1 MKIGYA
7 RVSTDDQ
14 KMDLQ
19 RDALTAAGCEKVFTD
34 TASGAKAERPGLADA
49 LAFARKGDSL
59 VVWRLDRLGRS
70 LPELVKIVGELEA
83 AGVGFESTT
92 ERIETST
99 ATGRLVFHLFAALAE
114 FERRLIVERTMAG
127 LAAARARG
135 RKGGRPGLPAEKIA
149 AIQALAASGRGPAE
163 VCKALGIGRSTFY
176 KHSYEPNE
184 KTAQTLRDGDAG
196 LDIHHAKDAADLFAQ
211 LGIEET
217 KGSAYAALGMDDA
230 EGMAAKAGIA
240 MQIQEAIKA
249 QGLTNGKAAKLLGL
263 SVANLSELLRG
274 QFRTISEADMRDY
287 LGRLAAP
294 AKGKRRRATGDK
306 KELARS

>member
-34 TASGAKAERPGLADA
+34 TASGAKVERPGLADA

-99 ATGRLVFHLFAALAE
+99 AAGRLVFHVFAALAE

-176 KHSYEPNE
+176 KHACEPNE
-184 KTAQTLRDGDAG
+184 LTAQTLRDSRAG
-196 LDIHHAKDAADLFAQ
+196 LDIYHAKDAADLFAQ

-217 KGSAYAALGMDDA
+217 TGSAH
-230 EGMAAKAGIA
+230 
-240 MQIQEAIKA
+240 
-249 QGLTNGKAAKLLGL
+249 
-263 SVANLSELLRG
+263 
-274 QFRTISEADMRDY
+274 
-287 LGRLAAP
+287 AAP

>member
-19 RDALTAAGCEKVFTD
+19 RDALAAADCEKVFTD

-70 LPELVKIVGELEA
+70 LPELVNLVGELEA
-83 AGVGFESTT
+83 AGVGFESAT

-99 ATGRLVFHLFAALAE
+99 AAGRLVFHVFAALAE

-135 RKGGRPGLPAEKIA
+135 RKGGRPGLPAEKVA

-163 VCKALGIGRSTFY
+163 VCKVLGIGRSTFY
-176 KHSYEPNE
+176 KHAYEPNE
-184 KTAQTLRDGDAG
+184 KTAKTLRDGKAD
-196 LDIHHAKDAADLFAQ
+196 LEVHHAKDAADLFAQ

-217 KGSAYAALGMDDA
+217 KGSAYAAIGMNDA
-230 EGMAAKAGIA
+230 EGMAAKAA
-240 MQIQEAIKA
+240 LADQIQDGISAGGLSKEA
-249 QGLTNGKAAKLLGL
+249 AAKQLRITL
-263 SVANLSELLRG
+263 SKLSDLLRG

-287 LGRLAAP
+287 LGLLYLSPVAP
-294 AKGKRRRATGDK
+294 TKGKRQQPNR
-306 KELARS
+306 

>member
-99 ATGRLVFHLFAALAE
+99 AAGRLVFHVFAALAE

-135 RKGGRPGLPAEKIA
+135 RKGGRPGLSAEKIA
-149 AIQALAASGRGPAE
+149 AIQSLAASGRGPAQ

-176 KHSYEPNE
+176 KHSNTVE
-184 KTAQTLRDGDAG
+184 
-196 LDIHHAKDAADLFAQ
+196 
-211 LGIEET
+211 
-217 KGSAYAALGMDDA
+217 KGSGNVYTDLGMSNA
-230 EGMAAKAGIA
+230 EDMAAKAGIA
-240 MQIQEAIKA
+240 TQIQDAIKA
-249 QGLTNGKAAKLLGL
+249 QGLTNGRAAKRLGL
-263 SVANLSELLRG
+263 TTAELSALLRG
-274 QFRTISEADMRDY
+274 QFRAISESDMRGY

-294 AKGKRRRATGDK
+294 SKGKQR
-306 KELARS
+306 

>member
-149 AIQALAASGRGPAE
+149 AIHALADSGRGPAE
-163 VCKALGIGRSTFY
+163 ICKALGIGRSTFY
-176 KHSYEPNE
+176 KHAYEPNE
-184 KTAQTLRDGDAG
+184 TTAKTLRDSRAG
-196 LDIHHAKDAADLFAQ
+196 IDIHHAKDAADLFAQ

-217 KGSAYAALGMDDA
+217 KGSVYAALGMDDA
-230 EGMAAKAGIA
+230 EEMAAKAA
-240 MQIQEAIKA
+240 LADQIQEGICA
-249 QGLTNGKAAKLLGL
+249 GYTSTEDAAKRLDIPL
-263 SVANLSELLRG
+263 SKLSDLLRG
-274 QFRTISEADMRDY
+274 QFRAISEAEMRDY
-287 LGRLAAP
+287 IDRLYHPPVAP
-294 AKGKRRRATGDK
+294 TKGKQRRVTGDK
-306 KELARS
+306 T

>member
-34 TASGAKAERPGLADA
+34 TASGAKAERPGLTEA

-70 LPELVKIVGELEA
+70 LPELMKIVGELEA

-99 ATGRLVFHLFAALAE
+99 AAGRLVFHVFAALAE

-149 AIQALAASGRGPAE
+149 AIRAMVVLWP
-163 VCKALGIGRSTFY
+163 STVV
-176 KHSYEPNE
+176 S
-184 KTAQTLRDGDAG
+184 TLRAPVVLIDPATT
-196 LDIHHAKDAADLFAQ
+196 LSPTPLFT
-211 LGIEET
+211 GRDSPVT
-217 KGSAYAALGMDDA
+217 MD
-230 EGMAAKAGIA
+230 
-240 MQIQEAIKA
+240 
-249 QGLTNGKAAKLLGL
+249 
-263 SVANLSELLRG
+263 
-274 QFRTISEADMRDY
+274 
-287 LGRLAAP
+287 
-294 AKGKRRRATGDK
+294 
-306 KELARS
+306 

>member
-49 LAFARKGDSL
+49 LAFARPGDVL
-59 VVWRLDRLGRS
+59 TVWRLDRLGRS
-70 LPELVKIVGELEA
+70 LPELVKVVGELEA

-99 ATGRLVFHLFAALAE
+99 AAGRLVFHVFAALAE

-135 RKGGRPGLPAEKIA
+135 RKGGRPGLPAEKVA

-176 KHSYEPNE
+176 KHAYEPNE
-184 KTAQTLRDGDAG
+184 TTAKTLRDGSAG
-196 LDIHHAKDAADLFAQ
+196 IDIHYAKDAADLFAQ
-211 LGIEET
+211 LGIEEAT
-217 KGSAYAALGMDDA
+217 GSAH
-230 EGMAAKAGIA
+230 
-240 MQIQEAIKA
+240 
-249 QGLTNGKAAKLLGL
+249 
-263 SVANLSELLRG
+263 
-274 QFRTISEADMRDY
+274 
-287 LGRLAAP
+287 AAP

-306 KELARS
+306 KELTRS

>member
-99 ATGRLVFHLFAALAE
+99 AAGRLVFHVFAALAE

-149 AIQALAASGRGPAE
+149 AIQSLVASGRGPAE

-176 KHSYEPNE
+176 KHAY
-184 KTAQTLRDGDAG
+184 AV
-196 LDIHHAKDAADLFAQ
+196 
-211 LGIEET
+211 EET
-217 KGSAYAALGMDDA
+217 TGSAYAALGMDDA

-249 QGLTNGKAAKLLGL
+249 QGLTNGQAATLLGL

>member
-19 RDALTAAGCEKVFTD
+19 RDALAAAGCEKVFTD
-34 TASGAKAERPGLADA
+34 TASGAKAERPGLTDA

-70 LPELVKIVGELEA
+70 LPELVKIVGELET
-83 AGVGFESTT
+83 AGVGFESTA

-99 ATGRLVFHLFAALAE
+99 AAGRLVFHVFAALAE

-135 RKGGRPGLPAEKIA
+135 RKGGRPGLSAEKIA
-149 AIQALAASGRGPAE
+149 AIQALVDSGRSPTE

-176 KHSYEPNE
+176 KH
-184 KTAQTLRDGDAG
+184 AQVA
-196 LDIHHAKDAADLFAQ
+196 HHHQ
-211 LGIEET
+211 L
-217 KGSAYAALGMDDA
+217 A
-230 EGMAAKAGIA
+230 
-240 MQIQEAIKA
+240 
-249 QGLTNGKAAKLLGL
+249 
-263 SVANLSELLRG
+263 
-274 QFRTISEADMRDY
+274 
-287 LGRLAAP
+287 
-294 AKGKRRRATGDK
+294 
-306 KELARS
+306 